1 MTRRDLLHTMGAG
14 FGMVGLARPGRAR
27 RWRPIRWRRK
37 APHFPAKAKR
47 VIYLFLNGGPSQVD
61 TFDPKPKLTE
71 YHGKPIPA
79 GNLRTRAQDRQPA
92 EVAVHVQEV
101 RAERHRRSARSFP
114 KLGECAD
121 DLCVIRSMYTD
132 RPNHEPSLFMLN
144 SGEKL
149 PGRPSMGSWVTYGL
163 GTENQNLPG
172 FVVLCPGLP
181 VVGHQLWSSTF
192 LPAVYQGTYINTE
205 EKGSDKLIQNI
216 RNKSLTR
223 EQQREELDL
232 LAKLNRQPHRSSR
245 ASDPQLEASH
255 PIGGDRLPHAG
266 RSARTH
272 STSRKETA
280 KTRERYGDSDFGRGC
295 LIARRLA
302 ERGVRMVQVYFGN
315 CQPWDN
321 HDDIQIHRTLAAQA
335 DPPIAAL
342 LQDLKAS
349 GMLKDTLVMIGGEFG
364 RTPAVEVS
372 GLIKVQNGR
381 DHNNQGFSYVL
392 AGGGVKGGHGV
403 RRHRR
408 FRLQGGG
415 ESGAHSRS
423 ARHRAAPDGAG
434 PHAADLSLQRPR
446 FPADGC
452 RGDGGQGHS
461 GVGRQKLLEA
471 NDCRAAVRRR
481 AVHARRRSAAK
492 RATPPRAVMRTR
504 VSSAKNYVNAGE
516 Q

>member
-1 MTRRDLLHTMGAG
+1 MTRRDLLNIMGAG
-14 FGMVGLARPGRAR
+14 FGMVGFGGVAGAEPLPNGAPDAPADPLQPR
-27 RWRPIRWRRK
+27 

-61 TFDPKPKLTE
+61 TFDHKPKLDE
-71 YHGKPIPA
+71 YNGKPVPS
-79 GNLRTRAQDRQPA
+79 GNLKT
-92 EVAVHVQEV
+92 
-101 RAERHRRSARSFP
+101 ERKTGNLLKSPFTFKKYGQSGTEISEIFP
-114 KLGECAD
+114 KLGACAD

-172 FVVLCPGLP
+172 FVVLCPGVP

-205 EKGSDKLIQNI
+205 EKDTGRLIQNI
-216 RNKSLTR
+216 RNQSLTR
-223 EQQREELDL
+223 AQQREELDL
-232 LAKLNRQPHRSSR
+232 LAVLNRGHMRIQG
-245 ASDPQLEASH
+245 SDPQLEAC
-255 PIGGDRLPHAG
+255 IQ
-266 RSARTH
+266 SAEIAFRMQAEAPEAFDIA
-272 STSRKETA
+272 REPQ

-315 CQPWDN
+315 SQPWDN

-335 DPPIAAL
+335 DPAIAAL
-342 LQDLKAS
+342 LQDLKSS
-349 GMLKDTLVMIGGEFG
+349 GMLQDTLVMIGGEFG

-392 AGGGVKGGHGV
+392 AGGGVKGGLVHGATDDFGFKAV
-403 RRHRR
+403 EKPVHIHDLHATALHLMGLDHTRLTYRYSGRD
-408 FRLQGGG
+408 FRLT
-415 ESGAHSRS
+415 
-423 ARHRAAPDGAG
+423 DVAG
-434 PHAADLSLQRPR
+434 T
-446 FPADGC
+446 
-452 RGDGGQGHS
+452 
-461 GVGRQKLLEA
+461 V
-471 NDCRAAVRRR
+471 
-481 AVHARRRSAAK
+481 
-492 RATPPRAVMRTR
+492 
-504 VSSAKNYVNAGE
+504 VSEILA
-516 Q
+516 